1 MIMLKTSCLEE
12 FDVEE
17 CTMRAPVNLH
27 GFPQISAGSL
37 GYCYGLILL
46 GRITEVG
53 QQVKSLNRFP
63 PTGL

>member
-1 MIMLKTSCLEE
+1 MMMLKTSCLEE

-27 GFPQISAGSL
+27 GFPQMSAGSL
-37 GYCYGLILL
+37 GYCYGLILP

-53 QQVKSLNRFP
+53 
-63 PTGL
+63 